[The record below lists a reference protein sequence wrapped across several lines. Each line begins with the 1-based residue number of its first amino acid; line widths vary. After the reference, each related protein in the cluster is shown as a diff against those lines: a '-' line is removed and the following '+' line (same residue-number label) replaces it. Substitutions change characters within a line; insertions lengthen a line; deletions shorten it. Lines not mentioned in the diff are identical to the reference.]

1 MAQIIVPEE
10 VARRLQE
17 IAEAEGRSPEDVL
30 ARAIE
35 RYQPDIPSS
44 APDRESE
51 AEAVRRVRRRVYE
64 MARQWWREHGEAD
77 KAALTDEE
85 MDEQFYMID
94 AEGVP
99 RMLTEKDEVEIRPGT
114 LAYAGQVFKEMSDF
128 YPEETDLSERGREIM
143 NGEFTDHLLSRLEE
157 AGKDDDEHGTR

>member
-44 APDRESE
+44 AWDPESDE
-51 AEAVRRVRRRVYE
+51 EAVRRVRRRVYE
-64 MARQWWREHGEAD
+64 MARQWWREHGED
-77 KAALTDEE
+77 EKAALTDEE
-85 MDEQFYMID
+85 MDMQFWLID
-94 AEGVP
+94 HTGVP
-99 RMLTEKDEVEIRPGT
+99 RLKSEQDEVDLPPDPLEA
-114 LAYAGQVFKEMSDF
+114 LARLAEFPQFQNAPVDGV
-128 YPEETDLSERGREIM
+128 ERSREILR
-143 NGEFTDHLLSRLEE
+143 GTFAGHLQRRMRESDGHNE
-157 AGKDDDEHGTR
+157 